1 MTPILKVVDAMSD
14 DALESVIDVK
24 WFITSSS
31 CTSKKEITIL
41 KIKVSQTKIEKCEK
55 EFIIC
60 THKFLVLLT
69 NF

>member
-31 CTSKKEITIL
+31 CSKKDITIL

-60 THKFLVLLT
+60 THKFLALLT